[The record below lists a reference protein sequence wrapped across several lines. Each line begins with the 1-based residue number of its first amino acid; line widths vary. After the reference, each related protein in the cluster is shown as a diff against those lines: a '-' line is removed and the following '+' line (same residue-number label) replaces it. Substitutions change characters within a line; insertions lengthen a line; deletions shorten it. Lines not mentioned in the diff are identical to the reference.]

1 MIKPHI
7 TEKAL
12 DQAKQ
17 GKYTFIIDGKL
28 NKIQIAKLVN
38 KIFDVTVIQVSVFNR
53 KGKSKKFAQK
63 IGLRKD
69 KKIAIVT
76 LDKKQKIKEFEIV
89 NEETNK
95 KDNNK

>member
-12 DQAKQ
+12 DQAKK
-17 GKYTFIIDGKL
+17 GKYSFVIDGKF
-28 NKIQIAKLVN
+28 NKIQISKLVSR
-38 KIFDVTVIQVSVFNR
+38 IFNVNVVGVSVLNR

-63 IGLRKD
+63 IGSRKD

-76 LDKKQKIKEFEIV
+76 IDKKQKIKEFEIV
-89 NEETNK
+89 NEESTK